1 MSEKK
6 KQVEK
11 KNSAVDEGHG
21 IELITEPVTTQAK
34 VNASGTELFS
44 GNELSYNFTVVVN
57 FSNHHNVKQ
66 IRRYSKVSL
75 MRQLRARH

>member
-1 MSEKK
+1 MVRNVWEK

-44 GNELSYNFTVVVN
+44 GNELS
-57 FSNHHNVKQ
+57 
-66 IRRYSKVSL
+66 L
-75 MRQLRARH
+75 

>member
-1 MSEKK
+1 MSGKK

-44 GNELSYNFTVVVN
+44 GNELS
-57 FSNHHNVKQ
+57 
-66 IRRYSKVSL
+66 L
-75 MRQLRARH
+75 